1 MSTNTSNGFT
11 LLEMLF
17 SLAIVGILMAGVA
30 NANFGSSRESTLAD
44 RLMTDVMSALSMTRS
59 YAIDEAMTVT
69 FCRSVSGRQCGGAW
83 DDGAIIFTD
92 FNEDRRLNGDDR
104 LIFRLQSHDVAG
116 RLSFNSFQNR
126 QYLQINSR
134 GFTKYQNGNFTFCAA
149 DGDPTKHRQ
158 IILSLT
164 GRTRFARDEDGDGVV
179 ENSQGNPLKCK
190 N

>member
-1 MSTNTSNGFT
+1 
-11 LLEMLF
+11 
-17 SLAIVGILMAGVA
+17 MA
-30 NANFGSSRESTLAD
+30 
-44 RLMTDVMSALSMTRS
+44 RS

-69 FCRSVSGRQCGGAW
+69 FCRSISGLQCGGAW

-92 FNEDRRLNGDDR
+92 FNEDRTLNGDDR
-104 LIFRLQSHDVAG
+104 LIFRLQSHDVEG
-116 RLSFNSFQNR
+116 QLSFNSFQNR

-179 ENSQGNPLKCK
+179 ENSQGNPLNC
-190 N
+190 